1 MQPQAIEALFTH
13 PDGRF
18 GFARWGRPIVPVVF
32 GVQDA
37 TLATIKG
44 TIEATVAIAGHKMA
58 AADPETGANFLLFF
72 VRDWGELADAPQLRD
87 LVDDPAALAVRLQA
101 AGATQY
107 RRFRFDA
114 GGAIIAC
121 FTFVRIDGV
130 TADLPADH
138 IGLGVA
144 VQAMLTWAERAF
156 AHDAAVALLPDGQ
169 GSIIRPDIAHI
180 LRAAYDP
187 ALPDTAADPAF
198 ALRLFAR
205 VQA

>member
-1 MQPQAIEALFTH
+1 MHPQAIEALFTH
-13 PDGRF
+13 KDGRF

-32 GVQDA
+32 GVQDD

-72 VRDWGELADAPQLRD
+72 IRDWNELADAPQLRD
-87 LVDDPAALAVRLQA
+87 LVDDPVALAARLQA
-101 AGATQY
+101 AGATHY

-114 GGAIIAC
+114 AGAIIAC
-121 FTFVRIDGV
+121 FTFIRIDGV

-138 IGLGVA
+138 IGFGLA
-144 VQAMLTWAERAF
+144 VQAMLTWSERAF
-156 AHDAAVALLPDGQ
+156 ASDPAVISLADGQ
-169 GSIIRPDIAHI
+169 GSLIRPDIANLVH
-180 LRAAYDP
+180 AAYDP
-187 ALPDTAADPAF
+187 ALPDTAHDPAF